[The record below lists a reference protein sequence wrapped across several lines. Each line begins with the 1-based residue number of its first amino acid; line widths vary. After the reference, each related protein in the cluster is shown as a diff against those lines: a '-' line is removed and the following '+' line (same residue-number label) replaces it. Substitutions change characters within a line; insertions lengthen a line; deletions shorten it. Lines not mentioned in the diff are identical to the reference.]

1 MHDNFDVEP
10 EVLKAKL
17 TAETAKID
25 WASLQRFYASGVLVL
40 VHGSLDLIDVAY
52 AFAVDD
58 KSQVGPWIQQ
68 QHVERVSDDIATQWA
83 TSQPDLWAVV
93 VSPWVLVQLPKQH

>member
-10 EVLKAKL
+10 DVLKAKL

-25 WASLQRFYASGVLVL
+25 WASLQRFYASGVLVQ

-52 AFAVDD
+52 AFAIDD
-58 KSQVGPWIQQ
+58 KQQVGPWIQQ
-68 QHVERVSDDIATQWA
+68 ALVSRIDDAIATQWA
-83 TSQPDLWAVV
+83 ADQPDLWAVV

>member
-1 MHDNFDVEP
+1 MHDNFEVEP

-25 WASLQRFYASGVLVL
+25 WASLQRFYASGALVL
-40 VHGSLDLIDVAY
+40 VDSSLDLIDVAY

-58 KSQVGPWIQQ
+58 KSKVGPWIQQ
-68 QHVERVSDDIATQWA
+68 QLVNRVSDDIAAQWA
-83 TSQPDLWAVV
+83 ESQPDVWAVV
-93 VSPWVLVQLPKQH
+93 VSPWVLVQVPKNH